1 MTLERRI
8 KVVHNKL
15 LCDLA
20 TDYIDPDE
28 SSVSFIRWKYG
39 VKNYFE
45 RPFRTTIFEDMDI
58 LEREGWVKIEK
69 YDVLEHLFVNIHVQA
84 KDVINKALQE
94 IERIREDHHAVLIR
108 TDTPQGMCN

>member
-1 MTLERRI
+1 M
-8 KVVHNKL
+8 
-15 LCDLA
+15 A

-45 RPFRTTIFEDMDI
+45 RPFRTTIFMDMKI
-58 LEREGWVKIEK
+58 LEEEGWVKIEK
-69 YDVLEHLFVNIHVQA
+69 YDVLEHLFVNINVKA
-84 KDVINKALQE
+84 KDVINEALQE
-94 IERIREDHHAVLIR
+94 IKRIREDHPAVLIR